1 MSFRSPRIARLT
13 INLRP
18 IVGSVARPL
27 QRDPTANF
35 VFRFCTIALILLLS
49 GCASVGQWWEGKR
62 EPSALEAAQKAI
74 RGEEPAIRSDT
85 TAERSVA
92 PPVSEEPLVYWE
104 TIGGGKIGNFITGG
118 NDARLERPVA
128 VAVRGDFVYIV
139 DAGQEL
145 VVRYDRISGKLST
158 LVDLKGV
165 AKGEISDIYV
175 APDLSFYL
183 TDTVG
188 RQVLYFDK
196 KGSLRQTFR
205 NLLNLV
211 YPVGVWFDE
220 DSDTVL
226 IADGQLDHVLIFNK
240 DGTLLSAVGGRG
252 VEPGKF
258 LNITTVTEGP
268 DGYYIAQRIG
278 HHVQV
283 LAKDGT
289 YLYSFA
295 QEGVIFPLAIAAD
308 NQQRAFVADY
318 LDNTIKVYERG
329 RFVASIGKSGVG
341 PGEFKRITDLWL
353 DGDFLYVAD
362 SLNGRIQI
370 MRIAAV
376 ENVPSILDR

>member
-1 MSFRSPRIARLT
+1 MRART
-13 INLRP
+13 NGFGLRFL
-18 IVGSVARPL
+18 VL
-27 QRDPTANF
+27 
-35 VFRFCTIALILLLS
+35 ALILLLS
-49 GCASVGQWWEGKR
+49 GCASVTKWWEGKQR
-62 EPSALEAAQKAI
+62 PLGFEAAQTATN
-74 RGEEPAIRSDT
+74 GDGPAIRTDT
-85 TAERSVA
+85 SAEKKVVA
-92 PPVSEEPLVYWE
+92 PIDDDPLVYWE
-104 TIGGGKIGNFITGG
+104 TIAGGKIGNFITGG

-139 DAGQEL
+139 DAGKEL
-145 VVRYDRISGKLST
+145 VFLYDRVSARLRT

-183 TDTVG
+183 ADTVG
-188 RQVLYFDK
+188 RQVLFFDK
-196 KGSLRQTFR
+196 NGSLRQTFR

-220 DSDTVL
+220 DSDRVL
-226 IADGQLDHVLIFNK
+226 IADGQLDHVLIFDK
-240 DGTLLSAVGGRG
+240 EGTLLTAVGGRG
-252 VEPGKF
+252 VEPGEF
-258 LNITTVTEGP
+258 LNITAVTEGP

-283 LAKDGT
+283 LAKDGA

-295 QEGVIFPLAIAAD
+295 QEGVIFPLAIATD
-308 NQQRAFVADY
+308 RQQRAFVADY
-318 LDNTIKVYERG
+318 MDNTIKVYDRG
-329 RFVASIGKSGVG
+329 RFIASIGRSGVG

-370 MRIAAV
+370 MRVAAAEV
-376 ENVPSILDR
+376 IPDITDR